1 MGRARDPNRD
11 KAFEIYSENN
21 GNIELIEIAERL
33 GVSAGTVRGWKS
45 KDKWEPKIKGTFQK
59 KNKERS
65 KKPRGAPKGSKNALG
80 HGAPKG
86 NTNAIKHGLF
96 SRYLPQEVYEI
107 AQELSEKQPIDILWE
122 NITLTYANLLHAQR
136 ILYVQDVDD
145 TTSIMIA
152 TTAKG
157 GSSYEIH
164 TAWDKQG
171 KALAAIARAQ
181 AELRGMIKTYDE
193 LTRSPLVTEEQRLR
207 IDNLKAQLGSNDED
221 DTVIT
226 GFTFDRS
233 EYNGSAKPSQT
244 D

>member
-45 KDKWEPKIKGTFQK
+45 KDKWKPKIKGTFQK
-59 KNKERS
+59 KNTERS
-65 KKPRGAPKGSKNALG
+65 KNPRGAPKGSKNALG

-86 NTNAIKHGLF
+86 NTNALKHGLF
-96 SRYLPQEVYEI
+96 AKYLPQEVYEI

-145 TTSIMIA
+145 TTSVLIA

-157 GSSYEIH
+157 GASYEIH
-164 TAWDKQG
+164 TSWDKQG

-181 AELRGMIKTYDE
+181 TELRGMIKTYDE

-207 IDNLKAQLGSNDED
+207 IENLKAQLGSNDED

-233 EYNGSAKPSQT
+233 EYNGNTEPSET

>member
-21 GNIELIEIAERL
+21 GNIELVEIAERL

-86 NTNAIKHGLF
+86 NNNAVKHGLF
-96 SRYLPQEVYEI
+96 AKYLPQEVYEI
-107 AQELSEKQPIDILWE
+107 AQEISDKQPIDILWE
-122 NITLTYANLLHAQR
+122 NITLTYATLLHAQR
-136 ILYVQDVDD
+136 ILHVQDIED
-145 TTSIMIA
+145 TTSFV
-152 TTAKG
+152 TSTAKG
-157 GSSYEIH
+157 GVGYEHH
-164 TAWDKQG
+164 TSWDKQSR
-171 KALAAIARAQ
+171 AITAIARAQ
-181 AELRGMIKTYDE
+181 TELRGMIKTYDE

-233 EYNGSAKPSQT
+233 EYNGNTEPSQI

>member
-11 KAFEIYSENN
+11 KAFEIYSEHN

-33 GVSAGTVRGWKS
+33 GVSSGTVRGWKS

-233 EYNGSAKPSQT
+233 EYNGNTEPSQT

>member
-21 GNIELIEIAERL
+21 GNIELVEIAERL

-45 KDKWEPKIKGTFQK
+45 KDKWDPKIKGTFQK
-59 KNKERS
+59 KNTERS
-65 KKPRGAPKGSKNALG
+65 KNPRGAPKGSKNALG

-86 NTNAIKHGLF
+86 NTNALKHGLF
-96 SRYLPQEVYEI
+96 AKYLPQEVYEI
-107 AQELSEKQPIDILWE
+107 AQELSDKQPIDILWE

-136 ILYVQDVDD
+136 ILFVQDVEDSN
-145 TTSIMIA
+145 TFVTSEGKA
-152 TTAKG
+152 G
-157 GSSYEIH
+157 VGYEHH

-181 AELRGMIKTYDE
+181 SELKGMIKTYDE

-207 IDNLKAQLGSNDED
+207 IDNLKAQLGSNDES

-233 EYNGSAKPSQT
+233 EYNGNTEPSQT

>member
-86 NTNAIKHGLF
+86 NNNAVKHGLF
-96 SRYLPQEVYEI
+96 AKYLPQEVYEI
-107 AQELSEKQPIDILWE
+107 AQEISDKQPIDILWE
-122 NITLTYANLLHAQR
+122 NITLTYATLLHAQR
-136 ILYVQDVDD
+136 ILHVQDIED
-145 TTSIMIA
+145 TTSLV
-152 TTAKG
+152 TSTAKG
-157 GSSYEIH
+157 GVGYEHH
-164 TAWDKQG
+164 TSWDKQSR
-171 KALAAIARAQ
+171 AITAIARAQ
-181 AELRGMIKTYDE
+181 TELRGMIKTYDE

-207 IDNLKAQLGSNDED
+207 IENLKAQLGSGDED

-233 EYNGSAKPSQT
+233 EYNGNTEPSET

>member
-21 GNIELIEIAERL
+21 GNIELVEIAERL

-59 KNKERS
+59 KNTERS

-86 NTNAIKHGLF
+86 NTNALKHGLF
-96 SRYLPQEVYEI
+96 AKYLPQEVYEI
-107 AQELSEKQPIDILWE
+107 AQEVSEKQPIDILWE

-136 ILYVQDVDD
+136 VLFVQDIEDNRTFV
-145 TTSIMIA
+145 TSTGKA
-152 TTAKG
+152 GTG
-157 GSSYEIH
+157 YEHH

-171 KALAAIARAQ
+171 KALAAMARAQ
-181 AELRGMIKTYDE
+181 SELKSMIKTYDE

-207 IDNLKAQLGSNDED
+207 IDNLKAQLGSNDDD

-233 EYNGSAKPSQT
+233 EYNGNTEPSKA